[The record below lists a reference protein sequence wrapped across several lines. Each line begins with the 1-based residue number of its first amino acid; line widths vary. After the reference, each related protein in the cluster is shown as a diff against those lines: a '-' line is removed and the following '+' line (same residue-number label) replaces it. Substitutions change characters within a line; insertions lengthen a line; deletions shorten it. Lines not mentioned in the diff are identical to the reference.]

1 LDNTFINV
9 SEDSLVVLYR
19 EDRNNIW
26 ALADSFTLTTLSSK
40 TDKIG
45 SVTIYNLKRG
55 DYTLAIKDPSITSEL
70 IPASLCNPLSIE
82 DESIESPGFEVY
94 PNPLN
99 SDELNVEM
107 SKADYF
113 NQCSIYDF
121 LGMKV
126 VDREIK
132 PNQQRFMVPLQGLP
146 KGVYIINLKNRKG
159 ITSSQKII
167 KTH

>member
-1 LDNTFINV
+1 
-9 SEDSLVVLYR
+9 
-19 EDRNNIW
+19 
-26 ALADSFTLTTLSSK
+26 
-40 TDKIG
+40 
-45 SVTIYNLKRG
+45 
-55 DYTLAIKDPSITSEL
+55 L
-70 IPASLCNPLSIE
+70 IPTPICNALSIE
-82 DESIESPGFEVY
+82 DEFLEMPGFEVY

-107 SKADYF
+107 SKTDYF

-132 PNQQRFMVPLQGLP
+132 PTQQRFMVPLQGLP
-146 KGVYIINLKNRKG
+146 KGVYIINLKNKKG

>member
-1 LDNTFINV
+1 
-9 SEDSLVVLYR
+9 VVLYR
-19 EDRNNIW
+19 ENRNSIW

-55 DYTLAIKDPSITSEL
+55 DYTLAIKDPSITGEL
-70 IPASLCNPLSIE
+70 IPASVCNPLSLE
-82 DESIESPGFEVY
+82 DELLESPGFEVY

-113 NQCSIYDF
+113 NQCSIFDF

-126 VDREIK
+126 VERDIK

-146 KGVYIINLKNRKG
+146 KGVYIINLKNKKG
-159 ITSSQKII
+159 VTSSQKII